1 MAPRKRSRHGLG
13 FLCCFGGSDL
23 PEINLRDNHP
33 LQYMEFSSPIPN
45 PEELNIRFAELV
57 DELDLTDKN
66 REAVFA
72 LPPEKKWQIYC
83 SKKKE
88 QEDPNKLATSWPD
101 YYIDRINSMAAMQ
114 SLYAFDEEET
124 EMRNQ
129 VVEDLKTALRT
140 QPMRFVTRFIE
151 LEGLT
156 CLLNFLRSMDHATCE
171 SRIHTSLIG
180 CIKALMNN
188 SQGRAHV
195 LAQPEAISTIAQS
208 LRTENSKTKV
218 AVLEILGAVC
228 LVPGGHKK
236 VLQAMLHYQVYA
248 AERTRFQTLLNE
260 LDRSLGRYR
269 DEVNLKTAI
278 MSFINAV
285 LNAGAGE
292 DNLEFRLHLRYEF
305 LMLGIQPV
313 IDKLRQHEN
322 AILDKH
328 LDFFEMVRN
337 EDDLELARRFDMVH
351 IDTKSASQMFDL
363 IHKKLKH
370 TEAYPYLLSVLHHC
384 LQMPY
389 KRNGGYFQQW
399 QLLDR
404 ILQQIVLQDERG
416 VDPDLAPLENFN
428 VKNIVNM
435 LINENEVKQWRD
447 QAEKFR
453 KEHMELVSR
462 LERKERE
469 CETKTL
475 EKEEMMRTL
484 NKMKDKL
491 ARESQEL
498 RQARGQVAELVAQL
512 SEISTGPVSSPPPP
526 GGPLTLS
533 SSMTTN
539 DLPPPPPPLP
549 FACCPPPPPPPLPPG
564 GPPTPPGAPPCF
576 GLNLPLPQDPFPSSD
591 IPLRKKRV
599 PQPSH
604 PLKSFNWVKLNE
616 ERVSGTVWNEIDDMQ
631 VFRILDLEDFEKMFS
646 AYQRHQK
653 ELGSTEDIY
662 LASRK
667 VKELSVI
674 DGRRAQNCIILL
686 SKLKLSNEEIRQ
698 AILKMDEQE
707 DLAKDM
713 LEQLLKFI
721 PEKSDIDLL
730 EEHKHEI
737 ERMARADRF
746 LYEMSRIDHYQQRLQ
761 ALFFKKKFQERLA
774 EAKPK
779 VEAILLASRELIRS
793 KRLKQMLEVVL
804 AIGNFM
810 NKGQPILLASRELI
824 RSKRLKQ
831 MLEVVLAIGNFMNKG
846 QRGGAY
852 GFRVASL
859 NKIADTKSSIDRNIS
874 LLHYLI
880 MILEKHFPDIL
891 NMPSELQH
899 LPEAAKVN
907 LAELEKEVGNL
918 KKGLRAV
925 EVELEYQRR
934 QVREPND
941 KFVPVMSDFITVSS
955 FSFSELEDQLNEARD
970 KELEYQRRQVREPN
984 DKFVPV
990 MSDFITVSSFSFSE
1004 LEDQLNEARDKFAK
1018 ALMHF
1023 GEHES
1028 KMQPDEFFGIFDT
1041 FLQSFS
1047 EARQDLETMRRK
1059 KEEEERRA
1067 RMEAMLKEQRERER
1081 WQRQRKVLAGNTL
1094 EEGGEF
1100 DDLVSALR
1108 SGEVFD
1114 KDLCKLKRSRK
1125 RSGSQ
1130 ALEVTRE
1137 RAINRLNY

>member
-1 MAPRKRSRHGLG
+1 MALRKRSHHGLG

-23 PEINLRDNHP
+23 PEINLQDSHP
-33 LQYMEFSSPIPN
+33 LQYLEFSGPIPN
-45 PEELNIRFAELV
+45 PEELNVRFAELV

-88 QEDPNKLATSWPD
+88 QEDPNKMATSWPD

-114 SLYAFDEEET
+114 NLCEFDDEET
-124 EMRNQ
+124 DMRSQ

-151 LEGLT
+151 LEGLA
-156 CLLNFLRSMDHATCE
+156 CLLNFLRSMDHTTCE

-195 LAQPEAISTIAQS
+195 LAQPEAISIIAQS

-236 VLQAMLHYQVYA
+236 VLQAMLHYQMYA

-351 IDTKSASQMFDL
+351 IDTKSASQMFEL
-363 IHKKLKH
+363 IHRKLKH
-370 TEAYPYLLSVLHHC
+370 TEAYPCLLSVLHHC

-453 KEHMELVSR
+453 KEHMELLSR

-475 EKEEMMRTL
+475 EKEEMMKTL

-512 SEISTGPVSSPPPP
+512 NEISTGPVSSPPPP
-526 GGPLTLS
+526 GGPFTLS
-533 SSMTTN
+533 STTTN

-549 FACCPPPPPPPLPPG
+549 FACCPPPPAPPLPPG
-564 GPPTPPGAPPCF
+564 GLPTPPGAPPCF
-576 GLNLPLPQDPFPSSD
+576 SANLPLPQDPFSSNNA
-591 IPLRKKRV
+591 PLRKKRI

-631 VFRILDLEDFEKMFS
+631 VFRILDLEEFEKMFS

-698 AILKMDEQE
+698 AILRMDEQE

-779 VEAILLASRELIRS
+779 VEAILLASRELT
-793 KRLKQMLEVVL
+793 V
-804 AIGNFM
+804 
-810 NKGQPILLASRELI
+810 
-824 RSKRLKQ
+824 SKRLKQ

-880 MILEKHFPDIL
+880 MILEKHFPDIM

-899 LPEAAKVN
+899 LSEAAKVN
-907 LAELEKEVGNL
+907 LAELEKEVGAL
-918 KKGLRAV
+918 RRGLRAV
-925 EVELEYQRR
+925 EVELEYQRCQAR
-934 QVREPND
+934 DPND

-955 FSFSELEDQLNEARD
+955 FSFSELEDQL
-970 KELEYQRRQVREPN
+970 
-984 DKFVPV
+984 
-990 MSDFITVSSFSFSE
+990 S
-1004 LEDQLNEARDKFAK
+1004 EARDKFAK
-1018 ALMHF
+1018 ALTHF
-1023 GEHES
+1023 GEQES
-1028 KMQPDEFFGIFDT
+1028 NMQPDEFFGIFDT
-1041 FLQSFS
+1041 FLQAFL
-1047 EARQDLETMRRK
+1047 EARQELEAMRRR
-1059 KEEEERRA
+1059 KEDDEKRA
-1067 RMEAMLKEQRERER
+1067 RMESMLKEQREKER
-1081 WQRQRKVLAGNTL
+1081 WQRQRKILVGGTL
-1094 EEGGEF
+1094 EESGEF

-1114 KDLCKLKRSRK
+1114 KDLNKFKRNRK
-1125 RSGSQ
+1125 RPGSQ
-1130 ALEVTRE
+1130 APEVTRE

>member
-45 PEELNIRFAELV
+45 PEELNVCFAELV

-129 VVEDLKTALRT
+129 IVEDLKTALRT

-260 LDRSLGRYR
+260 LDRSLGQYR

-351 IDTKSASQMFDL
+351 IDTKSASQMFEL
-363 IHKKLKH
+363 IHKKLKY
-370 TEAYPYLLSVLHHC
+370 TEAYPCLLSVLHHC

-435 LINENEVKQWRD
+435 LINENEVKQWRE

-453 KEHMELVSR
+453 KEHTELASR

-526 GGPLTLS
+526 GGPLALS
-533 SSMTTN
+533 SLMTTN

-549 FACCPPPPPPPLPPG
+549 FACCPPPPPPPLLPG

-576 GLNLPLPQDPFPSSD
+576 SMGLPHPPDPFPSSD
-591 IPLRKKRV
+591 APLRKKHV

-616 ERVSGTVWNEIDDMQ
+616 ERVPGTVWNEIDDMQ

-779 VEAILLASRELIRS
+779 VEAILLASQELTRS
-793 KRLKQMLEVVL
+793 KRLKKMLEV
-804 AIGNFM
+804 I
-810 NKGQPILLASRELI
+810 
-824 RSKRLKQ
+824 
-831 MLEVVLAIGNFMNKG
+831 LAIGNFMNKG

-918 KKGLRAV
+918 KRGLRAV
-925 EVELEYQRR
+925 EVELEYQKR

-955 FSFSELEDQLNEARD
+955 FSFSELEDQLNEA
-970 KELEYQRRQVREPN
+970 K
-984 DKFVPV
+984 
-990 MSDFITVSSFSFSE
+990 
-1004 LEDQLNEARDKFAK
+1004 DKFAK

-1023 GEHES
+1023 GEQES

-1041 FLQSFS
+1041 FLQAFL
-1047 EARQDLETMRRK
+1047 EARQDLEAMRRR

-1081 WQRQRKVLAGNTL
+1081 WQRQRKVLAGSAL

-1114 KDLCKLKRSRK
+1114 KDLSKLKRSRK
-1125 RSGSQ
+1125 RSGNQ

>member
-23 PEINLRDNHP
+23 PEINLRDSHP

-45 PEELNIRFAELV
+45 PEERVFVSLQ

-114 SLYAFDEEET
+114 SLYEET

-370 TEAYPYLLSVLHHC
+370 TEAYPCLLSVLHHC

-416 VDPDLAPLENFN
+416 VDPDQAPLENFN

-435 LINENEVKQWRD
+435 RRHTHYVLSSR
-447 QAEKFR
+447 FPSCR
-453 KEHMELVSR
+453 PSTLEHAELVSR

-498 RQARGQVAELVAQL
+498 RQARGQVAEGDTGRNHPP
-512 SEISTGPVSSPPPP
+512 SEGLGAWLPASVS
-526 GGPLTLS
+526 
-533 SSMTTN
+533 
-539 DLPPPPPPLP
+539 
-549 FACCPPPPPPPLPPG
+549 
-564 GPPTPPGAPPCF
+564 
-576 GLNLPLPQDPFPSSD
+576 
-591 IPLRKKRV
+591 RV
-599 PQPSH
+599 NH
-604 PLKSFNWVKLNE
+604 
-616 ERVSGTVWNEIDDMQ
+616 
-631 VFRILDLEDFEKMFS
+631 DLEDFEKMFS
-646 AYQRHQK
+646 AYQRHQVGSPKKKEVNVCRSEEASRSVVSPTRPKK
-653 ELGSTEDIY
+653 ELGSTEDIH

-721 PEKSDIDLL
+721 PEKSDVDLL

-793 KRLKQMLEVVL
+793 KRL
-804 AIGNFM
+804 A
-810 NKGQPILLASRELI
+810 R
-824 RSKRLKQ
+824 

-918 KKGLRAV
+918 RRGLRAV
-925 EVELEYQRR
+925 EVELEYQKR
-934 QVREPND
+934 QVRDPND

-955 FSFSELEDQLNEARD
+955 FSFSELEDQLNEARA
-970 KELEYQRRQVREPN
+970 
-984 DKFVPV
+984 KF
-990 MSDFITVSSFSFSE
+990 S
-1004 LEDQLNEARDKFAK
+1004 K
-1018 ALMHF
+1018 ALTHF
-1023 GEHES
+1023 GEQDS
-1028 KMQPDEFFGIFDT
+1028 KMQPDEFFGIFDA
-1041 FLQSFS
+1041 FLQAFS
-1047 EARQDLETMRRK
+1047 EARQDLEAMRRR

-1081 WQRQRKVLAGNTL
+1081 WQRQRKVHAGSAL

-1130 ALEVTRE
+1130 ALEATRE

>member
-13 FLCCFGGSDL
+13 FLCCFGGSDI

-33 LQYMEFSSPIPN
+33 LQFMEFSSPIPN
-45 PEELNIRFAELV
+45 AEELNIRFAELV

-66 REAVFA
+66 REAMFA

-351 IDTKSASQMFDL
+351 IDTKSASQMFEL
-363 IHKKLKH
+363 IHRKLKY
-370 TEAYPYLLSVLHHC
+370 TEAYPCLLSVLHHC

-512 SEISTGPVSSPPPP
+512 SELSTGPVSSPPPP

-533 SSMTTN
+533 SSMTTS
-539 DLPPPPPPLP
+539 DLPPPLLLLHPLSYCLPIPP
-549 FACCPPPPPPPLPPG
+549 
-564 GPPTPPGAPPCF
+564 APPEISRTC
-576 GLNLPLPQDPFPSSD
+576 LHVAPCT
-591 IPLRKKRV
+591 R
-599 PQPSH
+599 
-604 PLKSFNWVKLNE
+604 E
-616 ERVSGTVWNEIDDMQ
+616 EKGIYVQLGDKW
-631 VFRILDLEDFEKMFS
+631 EDFEKMFS
-646 AYQRHQK
+646 AYQRHQELITNPSQQK

-779 VEAILLASRELIRS
+779 VEAILLASRELVRS
-793 KRLKQMLEVVL
+793 KRLRQMLEV
-804 AIGNFM
+804 I
-810 NKGQPILLASRELI
+810 
-824 RSKRLKQ
+824 
-831 MLEVVLAIGNFMNKG
+831 LAIGNFMNKG

-918 KKGLRAV
+918 RSGLRAV
-925 EVELEYQRR
+925 EL
-934 QVREPND
+934 
-941 KFVPVMSDFITVSS
+941 
-955 FSFSELEDQLNEARD
+955 
-970 KELEYQRRQVREPN
+970 ELEYQRRQVREPN

-1023 GEHES
+1023 GEHDS

-1041 FLQSFS
+1041 FLQAFS
-1047 EARQDLETMRRK
+1047 EARQDLEAMRRR

-1081 WQRQRKVLAGNTL
+1081 WQRQRKVLAAGSSL

>member
-13 FLCCFGGSDL
+13 FLCCFGGSDI

-33 LQYMEFSSPIPN
+33 LQFMEFSSPIPN
-45 PEELNIRFAELV
+45 AEELNIRFAELV

-66 REAVFA
+66 REAMFA

-351 IDTKSASQMFDL
+351 IDTKSASQMFEL
-363 IHKKLKH
+363 IHKKLKY
-370 TEAYPYLLSVLHHC
+370 TEAYPCLLSVLHHC

-512 SEISTGPVSSPPPP
+512 SELSTGPVSSPPPP

-564 GPPTPPGAPPCF
+564 GPPTPPGAPPCL
-576 GLNLPLPQDPFPSSD
+576 GMGLPLPQDPYPSSD
-591 IPLRKKRV
+591 VPLRKKRV

-616 ERVSGTVWNEIDDMQ
+616 ERVPGTVWNEIDDMQ

-646 AYQRHQK
+646 AYQRHQELITNPSQQK

-779 VEAILLASRELIRS
+779 VEAILLASRELVRS
-793 KRLKQMLEVVL
+793 KRLRQMLEV
-804 AIGNFM
+804 I
-810 NKGQPILLASRELI
+810 
-824 RSKRLKQ
+824 
-831 MLEVVLAIGNFMNKG
+831 LAIGNFMNKG

-918 KKGLRAV
+918 RRGLRAV

-934 QVREPND
+934 QVREP
-941 KFVPVMSDFITVSS
+941 S
-955 FSFSELEDQLNEARD
+955 
-970 KELEYQRRQVREPN
+970 

-1023 GEHES
+1023 GEHDS

-1041 FLQSFS
+1041 FLQAFS
-1047 EARQDLETMRRK
+1047 EARQDLEAMRRR

-1081 WQRQRKVLAGNTL
+1081 WQRQRKVLAAGSSL

>member
-1 MAPRKRSRHGLG
+1 MTMAPRKRSRHGLG

-45 PEELNIRFAELV
+45 PEELNVRFAELV

-351 IDTKSASQMFDL
+351 IDTKSASQMFEL

-370 TEAYPYLLSVLHHC
+370 TEAYPCLLSVLHHC

-491 ARESQEL
+491 SRESQEL

-512 SEISTGPVSSPPPP
+512 SELSTGPVSSPPPP
-526 GGPLTLS
+526 GGPLTFS
-533 SSMTTN
+533 SSMTTS

-576 GLNLPLPQDPFPSSD
+576 SLGLPLPPDPFPSSD
-591 IPLRKKRV
+591 VPLRKKCV

-616 ERVSGTVWNEIDDMQ
+616 ERVPGTVWNDIDDMQ
-631 VFRILDLEDFEKMFS
+631 VFRILDLQDFEKMFS
-646 AYQRHQK
+646 AYQRHQ
-653 ELGSTEDIY
+653 ELITNPSQQKDSGSTEDIY

-713 LEQLLKFI
+713 LEQLLKFV

-779 VEAILLASRELIRS
+779 VEAILLASRELVRS
-793 KRLKQMLEVVL
+793 KRLM
-804 AIGNFM
+804 
-810 NKGQPILLASRELI
+810 
-824 RSKRLKQ
+824 Q

-918 KKGLRAV
+918 RRGLRAV
-925 EVELEYQRR
+925 EVELDYQKR

-955 FSFSELEDQLNEARD
+955 FSFSELEDQLNEA
-970 KELEYQRRQVREPN
+970 K
-984 DKFVPV
+984 DKF
-990 MSDFITVSSFSFSE
+990 S
-1004 LEDQLNEARDKFAK
+1004 K
-1018 ALMHF
+1018 ALTHF
-1023 GEHES
+1023 GEHDS

-1041 FLQSFS
+1041 FLQAFS
-1047 EARQDLETMRRK
+1047 EARQDLEAMRKR

-1081 WQRQRKVLAGNTL
+1081 WQRQRKVPAGSAL

>member
-1 MAPRKRSRHGLG
+1 MPDHHEDLGRLPADPPPPCRPAVTMAPRKRSRHGLG

-23 PEINLRDNHP
+23 PEINIRDNHP
-33 LQYMEFSSPIPN
+33 LQYLEFSGPIPN
-45 PEELNIRFAELV
+45 PEELNVRFAELV

-151 LEGLT
+151 LEGLS

-351 IDTKSASQMFDL
+351 IDTKSATQMFEL

-370 TEAYPYLLSVLHHC
+370 TEAYPCLLSVLHHC

-435 LINENEVKQWRD
+435 LINENEVKQWRE

-453 KEHMELVSR
+453 KEHTELMSR

-512 SEISTGPVSSPPPP
+512 SDLSVRGHPLPFTELGRDPGPQTGPVSSPPPP
-526 GGPLTLS
+526 GGPLTLPS

-576 GLNLPLPQDPFPSSD
+576 GMGLPLPQDPFPSSD

-616 ERVSGTVWNEIDDMQ
+616 ERVPGTVWNDIDDMH

-646 AYQRHQK
+646 AYQRHQELITNPPQQK

-698 AILKMDEQE
+698 AVLKMDEQE

-779 VEAILLASRELIRS
+779 VEAILLASRELT
-793 KRLKQMLEVVL
+793 
-804 AIGNFM
+804 
-810 NKGQPILLASRELI
+810 

-918 KKGLRAV
+918 KRGLRAV
-925 EVELEYQRR
+925 EVELDYQKR
-934 QVREPND
+934 QVREPSD

-955 FSFSELEDQLNEARD
+955 FSFSELEEQLNEAR
-970 KELEYQRRQVREPN
+970 N
-984 DKFVPV
+984 
-990 MSDFITVSSFSFSE
+990 
-1004 LEDQLNEARDKFAK
+1004 KFAQ

-1023 GEHES
+1023 GEQDS

-1041 FLQSFS
+1041 FLQAFS
-1047 EARQDLETMRRK
+1047 EARQDLEAMRKR

-1081 WQRQRKVLAGNTL
+1081 WQRQRKVLAGGAL

-1130 ALEVTRE
+1130 APDVTRE
-1137 RAINRLNY
+1137 RAINRLKY

>member
-13 FLCCFGGSDL
+13 FLCCFGGSGL
-23 PEINLRDNHP
+23 PEINLRDTHP

-45 PEELNIRFAELV
+45 PEELNVRFAELV

-351 IDTKSASQMFDL
+351 IDTKSASQMFEL

-370 TEAYPYLLSVLHHC
+370 TEAYPCLLSVLHHC

-389 KRNGGYFQQW
+389 KRNGGYLQQW

-453 KEHMELVSR
+453 KEHMELVSK

-512 SEISTGPVSSPPPP
+512 SEISAGPVSSPPPP

-549 FACCPPPPPPPLPPG
+549 FPCCPPPPPPPLPPG

-576 GLNLPLPQDPFPSSD
+576 SMGLPLPPDPCPSSD
-591 IPLRKKRV
+591 IPLRKKCV

-616 ERVSGTVWNEIDDMQ
+616 ERVPGTVWNEIDDRQ

-646 AYQRHQK
+646 AYQRHQELITNPSQQK

-793 KRLKQMLEVVL
+793 KRLT
-804 AIGNFM
+804 
-810 NKGQPILLASRELI
+810 
-824 RSKRLKQ
+824 Q

-918 KKGLRAV
+918 RRGLRAV
-925 EVELEYQRR
+925 EVELEYQKR

-955 FSFSELEDQLNEARD
+955 FSFSELEDQLNEAR
-970 KELEYQRRQVREPN
+970 E
-984 DKFVPV
+984 KF
-990 MSDFITVSSFSFSE
+990 S
-1004 LEDQLNEARDKFAK
+1004 K

-1023 GEHES
+1023 GEQDS

-1041 FLQSFS
+1041 FLQAFS
-1047 EARQDLETMRRK
+1047 EARQDLEAMRRR

-1067 RMEAMLKEQRERER
+1067 RMEAMLKEQRDRER
-1081 WQRQRKVLAGNTL
+1081 WQRQRKVHAGSTL

-1137 RAINRLNY
+1137 RAISRLNY

>member
-13 FLCCFGGSDL
+13 FLCCFGGSDI

-33 LQYMEFSSPIPN
+33 LQFMEFSSPIPN
-45 PEELNIRFAELV
+45 AEELNIRFAELV

-66 REAVFA
+66 REAMFA

-351 IDTKSASQMFDL
+351 IDTKSASQMFEL
-363 IHKKLKH
+363 IHRKLKY
-370 TEAYPYLLSVLHHC
+370 TEAYPCLLSVLHHC

-512 SEISTGPVSSPPPP
+512 SELSTGPVSSPPPP

-533 SSMTTN
+533 SSMTTS

-564 GPPTPPGAPPCF
+564 GPPTPPGAPPCL
-576 GLNLPLPQDPFPSSD
+576 GMGLPLPQDPYPSSD
-591 IPLRKKRV
+591 VPLRKKRV

-616 ERVSGTVWNEIDDMQ
+616 ERVPGTVWNEIDDMQ

-646 AYQRHQK
+646 AYQRHQELITNPSQQK

-779 VEAILLASRELIRS
+779 VEAILLASRELVRS
-793 KRLKQMLEVVL
+793 KRLRQMLEV
-804 AIGNFM
+804 I
-810 NKGQPILLASRELI
+810 
-824 RSKRLKQ
+824 
-831 MLEVVLAIGNFMNKG
+831 LAIGNFMNKG

-918 KKGLRAV
+918 RRGLRAV

-934 QVREPND
+934 Q
-941 KFVPVMSDFITVSS
+941 M
-955 FSFSELEDQLNEARD
+955 
-970 KELEYQRRQVREPN
+970 REPN

-1023 GEHES
+1023 GEHDS

-1041 FLQSFS
+1041 FLQAFS
-1047 EARQDLETMRRK
+1047 EARQDLEAMRRR

-1081 WQRQRKVLAGNTL
+1081 WQRQRKVLAAGSSL

>member
-351 IDTKSASQMFDL
+351 VDTKSASQMFEL

-370 TEAYPYLLSVLHHC
+370 TEAYPCLLSVLHHC

-416 VDPDLAPLENFN
+416 VDPDQAPLENFN

-453 KEHMELVSR
+453 KEHAELVSR

-533 SSMTTN
+533 SSMTNN

-576 GLNLPLPQDPFPSSD
+576 SMGMPLPPDPFPSSD
-591 IPLRKKRV
+591 VPLRKKCV

-616 ERVSGTVWNEIDDMQ
+616 ERVPGTIWNEIDDMK

-646 AYQRHQK
+646 AYQRHQELITNPSQQK
-653 ELGSTEDIY
+653 ELGSTEDIH

-721 PEKSDIDLL
+721 PEKSDVDLL

-793 KRLKQMLEVVL
+793 KRL
-804 AIGNFM
+804 A
-810 NKGQPILLASRELI
+810 R
-824 RSKRLKQ
+824 

-918 KKGLRAV
+918 RRGLRAV
-925 EVELEYQRR
+925 EVELEYQKR
-934 QVREPND
+934 QVRDPND

-955 FSFSELEDQLNEARD
+955 FSFSELEDQLNEARA
-970 KELEYQRRQVREPN
+970 
-984 DKFVPV
+984 KF
-990 MSDFITVSSFSFSE
+990 S
-1004 LEDQLNEARDKFAK
+1004 K

-1023 GEHES
+1023 GEQDS
-1028 KMQPDEFFGIFDT
+1028 KMQPDEFFGIFDA
-1041 FLQSFS
+1041 FLQAFS
-1047 EARQDLETMRRK
+1047 EARQDLEAMRRR

-1081 WQRQRKVLAGNTL
+1081 WQRQRKVHAGSAL

-1130 ALEVTRE
+1130 ALEATRE

>member
-45 PEELNIRFAELV
+45 PEELNVRFAELV

-124 EMRNQ
+124 EIRNQ

-351 IDTKSASQMFDL
+351 IDTKSASQMFEL

-370 TEAYPYLLSVLHHC
+370 TEAYPCLLSVLHHC

-453 KEHMELVSR
+453 KEHTELVSR

-498 RQARGQVAELVAQL
+498 RHARGQVAELAAQL
-512 SEISTGPVSSPPPP
+512 SEISTGPVSSLLPP
-526 GGPLTLS
+526 GAPLTLS
-533 SSMTTN
+533 SSMTTSA
-539 DLPPPPPPLP
+539 LPPPPPPLP

-576 GLNLPLPQDPFPSSD
+576 GMGLPLPPEPFPSSD
-591 IPLRKKRV
+591 TLLRKKCV

-616 ERVSGTVWNEIDDMQ
+616 ERVPGTVWNEIDDMQ

-721 PEKSDIDLL
+721 PEKSDVDLL

-761 ALFFKKKFQERLA
+761 ALFFKKKFQERLT

-793 KRLKQMLEVVL
+793 KRLM
-804 AIGNFM
+804 
-810 NKGQPILLASRELI
+810 
-824 RSKRLKQ
+824 Q

-880 MILEKHFPDIL
+880 MILEKHFPDLL

-918 KKGLRAV
+918 RRGLRAV

-955 FSFSELEDQLNEARD
+955 FSFSELEDQLSEA
-970 KELEYQRRQVREPN
+970 K
-984 DKFVPV
+984 DKF
-990 MSDFITVSSFSFSE
+990 S
-1004 LEDQLNEARDKFAK
+1004 K

-1023 GEHES
+1023 GEHDS

-1041 FLQSFS
+1041 FLQAFS
-1047 EARQDLETMRRK
+1047 EARQDLEAMRRR

-1081 WQRQRKVLAGNTL
+1081 WQRQRQVPAGSTL

-1114 KDLCKLKRSRK
+1114 KDLCKLRRSRK

-1130 ALEVTRE
+1130 ALEATRE
-1137 RAINRLNY
+1137 RAISRLNY

>member
-23 PEINLRDNHP
+23 PEINLRDSHP

-45 PEELNIRFAELV
+45 PEERVFVSLQ

-83 SKKKE
+83 SKKK

-101 YYIDRINSMAAMQ
+101 YYIDRINSMAAVSLRLQNNMQ
-114 SLYAFDEEET
+114 MQDTCLADGSGLG
-124 EMRNQ
+124 
-129 VVEDLKTALRT
+129 
-140 QPMRFVTRFIE
+140 RFVTRFIE

-370 TEAYPYLLSVLHHC
+370 TEAYPCLLSVLHHC

-416 VDPDLAPLENFN
+416 VDPDQAPLENFN

-453 KEHMELVSR
+453 KEHAELVSR

-498 RQARGQVAELVAQL
+498 RQARGQVAEL
-512 SEISTGPVSSPPPP
+512 E
-526 GGPLTLS
+526 
-533 SSMTTN
+533 
-539 DLPPPPPPLP
+539 
-549 FACCPPPPPPPLPPG
+549 
-564 GPPTPPGAPPCF
+564 
-576 GLNLPLPQDPFPSSD
+576 
-591 IPLRKKRV
+591 RV
-599 PQPSH
+599 P
-604 PLKSFNWVKLNE
+604 
-616 ERVSGTVWNEIDDMQ
+616 GTIWNEIDDMQ

-653 ELGSTEDIY
+653 ELGSTEDIH

-721 PEKSDIDLL
+721 PEKSDVDLL

-793 KRLKQMLEVVL
+793 KRL
-804 AIGNFM
+804 A
-810 NKGQPILLASRELI
+810 R
-824 RSKRLKQ
+824 

-918 KKGLRAV
+918 RRGLRAV
-925 EVELEYQRR
+925 EVELEYQKR
-934 QVREPND
+934 QVRDPND

-955 FSFSELEDQLNEARD
+955 FSFSELEDQLNEARA
-970 KELEYQRRQVREPN
+970 
-984 DKFVPV
+984 KF
-990 MSDFITVSSFSFSE
+990 S
-1004 LEDQLNEARDKFAK
+1004 K
-1018 ALMHF
+1018 ALTHF
-1023 GEHES
+1023 GEQDS
-1028 KMQPDEFFGIFDT
+1028 KMQPDEFFGIFDA
-1041 FLQSFS
+1041 FLQAFS
-1047 EARQDLETMRRK
+1047 EARQDLEAMRRR

-1081 WQRQRKVLAGNTL
+1081 WQRQRKVHAGSAL

-1130 ALEVTRE
+1130 ALEATRE

>member
-1 MAPRKRSRHGLG
+1 MTMAPRKRSRPGLG

-45 PEELNIRFAELV
+45 PEELNVRFAELV

-124 EMRNQ
+124 EIRNQ

-351 IDTKSASQMFDL
+351 IDTKSASQMFEL

-370 TEAYPYLLSVLHHC
+370 TEAYPCLLSVLHHC

-453 KEHMELVSR
+453 KEHTELVSR

-498 RQARGQVAELVAQL
+498 RHARGQVAELAAQL
-512 SEISTGPVSSPPPP
+512 SEISTGPVSSLLPP
-526 GGPLTLS
+526 GAPLTLS
-533 SSMTTN
+533 SSMTTSA
-539 DLPPPPPPLP
+539 LPPPPPPLP

-576 GLNLPLPQDPFPSSD
+576 GMGLPLPPEPFPSSD
-591 IPLRKKRV
+591 TPLRKKCV

-616 ERVSGTVWNEIDDMQ
+616 ERVPGTVWNEIDDMQ

-721 PEKSDIDLL
+721 PEKSDVDLL

-761 ALFFKKKFQERLA
+761 ALFFKKKFQERLT

-793 KRLKQMLEVVL
+793 KRLM
-804 AIGNFM
+804 
-810 NKGQPILLASRELI
+810 
-824 RSKRLKQ
+824 Q

-880 MILEKHFPDIL
+880 MILEKHFPDLL

-907 LAELEKEVGNL
+907 LAGLEKEVGNL
-918 KKGLRAV
+918 RRGLRAV

-955 FSFSELEDQLNEARD
+955 FSFSELEDQLSEA
-970 KELEYQRRQVREPN
+970 K
-984 DKFVPV
+984 DKF
-990 MSDFITVSSFSFSE
+990 S
-1004 LEDQLNEARDKFAK
+1004 K

-1023 GEHES
+1023 GEHDS

-1041 FLQSFS
+1041 FLQAFS
-1047 EARQDLETMRRK
+1047 EARQDLEAMRRR

-1081 WQRQRKVLAGNTL
+1081 WQRQRQVPAGSTL

-1114 KDLCKLKRSRK
+1114 KDLCKLRRSRK

-1130 ALEVTRE
+1130 ALEATRE
-1137 RAINRLNY
+1137 RAISRLNY

>member
-13 FLCCFGGSDL
+13 FLCCFGGSDI

-33 LQYMEFSSPIPN
+33 LQFMEFSSPIPN
-45 PEELNIRFAELV
+45 TEELNIRFAELV

-66 REAVFA
+66 REAMFA

-351 IDTKSASQMFDL
+351 IDTKSASQMFEL
-363 IHKKLKH
+363 IHRKLKY
-370 TEAYPYLLSVLHHC
+370 TEAYPCLLSVLHHC

-435 LINENEVKQWRD
+435 LLNENEVKQWRD

-453 KEHMELVSR
+453 KEHMELMSR

-512 SEISTGPVSSPPPP
+512 SELSTGPVSSPPPP

-533 SSMTTN
+533 SSTTTN

-564 GPPTPPGAPPCF
+564 GPPTPPGAPPCL
-576 GLNLPLPQDPFPSSD
+576 GMGLPLPQDPYPSSD
-591 IPLRKKRV
+591 VPLRKKRV

-616 ERVSGTVWNEIDDMQ
+616 ERVPGTVWNEIDDMQ

-646 AYQRHQK
+646 AYQRHQELITNPSQQK

-779 VEAILLASRELIRS
+779 VEAILLASRELVRS
-793 KRLKQMLEVVL
+793 KRLRQMLEV
-804 AIGNFM
+804 I
-810 NKGQPILLASRELI
+810 
-824 RSKRLKQ
+824 
-831 MLEVVLAIGNFMNKG
+831 LAIGNFMNKG

-918 KKGLRAV
+918 KRGLRAV
-925 EVELEYQRR
+925 EV
-934 QVREPND
+934 
-941 KFVPVMSDFITVSS
+941 
-955 FSFSELEDQLNEARD
+955 
-970 KELEYQRRQVREPN
+970 ELEYQRRQVREPN

-1023 GEHES
+1023 GEHDS

-1041 FLQSFS
+1041 FLQAFS
-1047 EARQDLETMRRK
+1047 EARQDLEAMRRR

-1081 WQRQRKVLAGNTL
+1081 WQRQRKVLAAGSSL

>member
-45 PEELNIRFAELV
+45 PEELNVRFAELV

-66 REAVFA
+66 REAMFA

-351 IDTKSASQMFDL
+351 IDTKSASQMFEL

-370 TEAYPYLLSVLHHC
+370 TEAYPCLLSVLHHC

-389 KRNGGYFQQW
+389 KRNGGYLQQW

-453 KEHMELVSR
+453 KEHTELVSR

-512 SEISTGPVSSPPPP
+512 SELSTGPVSSPPPP

-533 SSMTTN
+533 SLMTTN

-564 GPPTPPGAPPCF
+564 GAPTPPGAPPCF
-576 GLNLPLPQDPFPSSD
+576 GMGPPLPQDPYPSSD
-591 IPLRKKRV
+591 VPLRKKRV

-616 ERVSGTVWNEIDDMQ
+616 GRVPGTVWNEIDDMQ

-653 ELGSTEDIY
+653 ESGSTEDIY

-810 NKGQPILLASRELI
+810 NKGQ
-824 RSKRLKQ
+824 
-831 MLEVVLAIGNFMNKG
+831 
-846 QRGGAY
+846 RGGAY

-891 NMPSELQH
+891 NMPLELQH

-918 KKGLRAV
+918 RRGLRAV

-941 KFVPVMSDFITVSS
+941 KFVPI
-955 FSFSELEDQLNEARD
+955 
-970 KELEYQRRQVREPN
+970 
-984 DKFVPV
+984 

-1023 GEHES
+1023 GEHDS

-1041 FLQSFS
+1041 FLQAFS
-1047 EARQDLETMRRK
+1047 EARQDLEAMRRR

-1081 WQRQRKVLAGNTL
+1081 WQRQRKVRAGSTL
-1094 EEGGEF
+1094 DEGGEF

>member
-45 PEELNIRFAELV
+45 PEELNVRFAELV

-351 IDTKSASQMFDL
+351 IDTKSASQMFEL

-370 TEAYPYLLSVLHHC
+370 TEAYPCLLSVLHHC

-389 KRNGGYFQQW
+389 KRNFQQW

-416 VDPDLAPLENFN
+416 MDPDLAPLENFN

-453 KEHMELVSR
+453 KEHAELVSR

-475 EKEEMMRTL
+475 EREEMMRTL

-533 SSMTTN
+533 SSMTTS

-576 GLNLPLPQDPFPSSD
+576 SMGLPLPPDPFPSSD
-591 IPLRKKRV
+591 VPLRKKCV

-616 ERVSGTVWNEIDDMQ
+616 ERVPGTIWNEIDDMQ
-631 VFRILDLEDFEKMFS
+631 VFRILDLADFEKMFS

-730 EEHKHEI
+730 AEHKHEI

-793 KRLKQMLEVVL
+793 KRL
-804 AIGNFM
+804 A
-810 NKGQPILLASRELI
+810 
-824 RSKRLKQ
+824 Q

-846 QRGGAY
+846 QRGSAY

-918 KKGLRAV
+918 RRGLRAV
-925 EVELEYQRR
+925 EVELEYQKR
-934 QVREPND
+934 QVWDPND
-941 KFVPVMSDFITVSS
+941 RFVPVMSDFITVSS
-955 FSFSELEDQLNEARD
+955 FSFSELEDQLNEARA
-970 KELEYQRRQVREPN
+970 
-984 DKFVPV
+984 KF
-990 MSDFITVSSFSFSE
+990 S
-1004 LEDQLNEARDKFAK
+1004 K

-1023 GEHES
+1023 GEQDS

-1041 FLQSFS
+1041 FLQAFS
-1047 EARQDLETMRRK
+1047 EARQDLEAMRRR

-1067 RMEAMLKEQRERER
+1067 RMEAMLKDQRERER
-1081 WQRQRKVLAGNTL
+1081 WQRQRKVHAGSAL

-1130 ALEVTRE
+1130 ALEATRE

>member
-1 MAPRKRSRHGLG
+1 MNEVVKMYAQNLGGDHNEDLGHLPADTSWPAVTMAPRKRSRHGLG
-13 FLCCFGGSDL
+13 FLCCFGGSDI

-33 LQYMEFSSPIPN
+33 LQFLEFSSPIPN
-45 PEELNIRFAELV
+45 TEELNIRFAELV

-66 REAVFA
+66 REAMFA

-351 IDTKSASQMFDL
+351 IDTKSASQMFEL
-363 IHKKLKH
+363 IHKKLKY
-370 TEAYPYLLSVLHHC
+370 TEAYPCLLSVLHHC

-512 SEISTGPVSSPPPP
+512 SELSTGPVSSPPPP

-533 SSMTTN
+533 SSVTTN

-564 GPPTPPGAPPCF
+564 GPPIPPGAPPCL
-576 GLNLPLPQDPFPSSD
+576 GMGLPLPQDPYPSSD
-591 IPLRKKRV
+591 VPLRKKRV

-616 ERVSGTVWNEIDDMQ
+616 ERVPGTVWNEIDDMQ

-646 AYQRHQK
+646 AYQRHQELITNPPQQK

-779 VEAILLASRELIRS
+779 VEAILLASRELVRS
-793 KRLKQMLEVVL
+793 KRLRQMLEV
-804 AIGNFM
+804 I
-810 NKGQPILLASRELI
+810 
-824 RSKRLKQ
+824 
-831 MLEVVLAIGNFMNKG
+831 LAIGNFMNKG

-918 KKGLRAV
+918 RKGLRAV
-925 EVELEYQRR
+925 EV
-934 QVREPND
+934 
-941 KFVPVMSDFITVSS
+941 
-955 FSFSELEDQLNEARD
+955 
-970 KELEYQRRQVREPN
+970 ELEYQRRQVREPN

-1023 GEHES
+1023 GEHDS

-1041 FLQSFS
+1041 FLQAFS
-1047 EARQDLETMRRK
+1047 EARQDLEAMRRR

-1067 RMEAMLKEQRERER
+1067 RMEAMLKEQRDRER
-1081 WQRQRKVLAGNTL
+1081 WQRQRKVLAAGSSL

-1137 RAINRLNY
+1137 RAINRLHY